1 MNSKYRNEKREKEY
15 NTMKQK
21 GGICLKKRIIE
32 IIIGILIVVLILI
45 GYSKWKDNDDQKDNL
60 VHVKLSEVT
69 HSAFYAPL
77 YVSIEKG
84 YFKEAG
90 IDLDLILTSGADK
103 VAAAV
108 LSGDV
113 QIGFA
118 GPESAIYVYNGGE
131 ENYLIT
137 FAGLTKRDGQFMV
150 SKNKKTFDWKD
161 LIGKEVLVGRK
172 GGMPALNFLNALKN
186 AGINPNDVKLNYSV
200 EFAAL
205 SGSFIAGV
213 GDYVNLFE
221 PNATLLEKEGY
232 GNVVAS
238 IGEKSG
244 SVPYT
249 AFYAQKS
256 YFEENRE
263 VLEKFTKALEKG
275 ITFVKENS
283 EEEIAKAIGAQFPD
297 SSLNDLTKIVK
308 RYKDADS
315 WLPNAYISEDIYKN
329 LENIMIDAN
338 LIQGYVPFDK
348 LVQNISHE

>member
-1 MNSKYRNEKREKEY
+1 ME
-15 NTMKQK
+15 QK
-21 GGICLKKRIIE
+21 GGIFLKKIILE
-32 IIIGILIVVLILI
+32 ILVGICIIVLVLF
-45 GYSKWKDNDDQKDNL
+45 GYSFWKKNNNDTDQL
-60 VHVKLSEVT
+60 TQVKLSEVT

-77 YVSIEKG
+77 YVAIENG
-84 YFKEAG
+84 YFKDEG

-113 QIGFA
+113 NIGFA

-131 ENYLIT
+131 EDYLVT
-137 FAGLTKRDGQFMV
+137 FAGLTKRDGQFIV
-150 SKNKKTFDWKD
+150 SKDKD
-161 LIGKEVLVGRK
+161 FQWSDLKGKEVLVGRK

-186 AGINPNDVKLNYSV
+186 AGIDPSEVNLNYSV

-205 SGSFIAGV
+205 AGSFISGV

-221 PNATLLEKEGY
+221 PNATKLEKEGY
-232 GNVVAS
+232 GTVVAS

-256 YFEENRE
+256 YMENNKD
-263 VLEKFTKALEKG
+263 VLEKFTRALEKG
-275 ITFVKENS
+275 INYVNDHS
-283 EEEIAKAIGAQFPD
+283 EEEIAKVIAPQFPD
-297 SSLNDLTKIVK
+297 SSVNDLMTIVK
-308 RYKDADS
+308 RYKETDS
-315 WLPNAYISEDIYKN
+315 WLPNAYISEEIYQN
-329 LENIMIDAN
+329 LEDIMIDAD
-338 LIQGYVPFDK
+338 LIQEYVPYQD